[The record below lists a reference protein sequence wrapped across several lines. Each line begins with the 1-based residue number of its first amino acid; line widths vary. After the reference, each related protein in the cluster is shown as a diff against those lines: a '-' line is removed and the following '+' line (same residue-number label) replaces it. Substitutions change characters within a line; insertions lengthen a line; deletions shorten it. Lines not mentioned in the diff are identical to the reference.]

1 MSHALKQVLGS
12 TRKWLFIVTLIGYKI
27 FFPSDRPLQLVWIC
41 FPISNHVIVPDPG
54 KLFPAR
60 GLNLENKT
68 SKPKGLLNS
77 INNNNDNNNKL
88 MIKII

>member
-1 MSHALKQVLGS
+1 M
-12 TRKWLFIVTLIGYKI
+12 
-27 FFPSDRPLQLVWIC
+27 
-41 FPISNHVIVPDPG
+41 IVPDPG

-88 MIKII
+88 MVKII